1 MLMSS
6 DVSGF
11 LNTSS
16 VGGTSTL
23 VITSLEGTSSPSLPK
38 TEATF
43 PILTSSVTFSFT
55 FTVRINVFLSPA
67 IKELIS
73 YVTV

>member
-1 MLMSS
+1 MSS

-11 LNTSS
+11 SKTSS

-38 TEATF
+38 TKATF
-43 PILTSSVTFSFT
+43 PI
-55 FTVRINVFLSPA
+55 
-67 IKELIS
+67 
-73 YVTV
+73 